1 MLETYDIN
9 KIYYLYDKFDTLNLD
24 TKVKQFLIDVIDGNG
39 ELDVKY
45 STNPGRSFAIGSSI
59 QKMPS
64 KVRNFLFADTNVKD
78 IDIVNSVVAILL
90 PICKEYN
97 LPCDTISNYYN
108 NRQDIINTY
117 YGGNKN
123 NCKNFINSSCFKNS
137 EWIQPINIFEEGF
150 KNELK
155 HLQDYIVNLDE
166 YEVIIAKAR
175 EKQDSKGKDNYLGC
189 AMALIYQDFESQI
202 LELAISKYEAD
213 SNNKVMVKMF
223 DGFLVKQNT
232 DYDLEELNKY
242 ILDETD
248 IKIEFVYKPLQNDII
263 PNIPANYVCD
273 IAKIQENLRLDE
285 VEKIKDYDQLSNY
298 TLSTVFLKLYGKNYL
313 FNNDKYYYYNGHTW
327 DMEQK
332 PFRLK
337 KDILDNLLYIYKQL
351 QNRIF
356 TSNADDKMEKVKNL
370 NKIYVNLGR
379 TFTMVKDI
387 TEFVILNIK
396 DDTIEFDVKLP
407 YVICFKNVAIDVR
420 TGLEVKPSFSD
431 YCSFTT
437 GYDYIKPTDSNM
449 NTISE
454 IIDSIFPNPEIKKT
468 YLSILWSGLTA
479 IRQERFFMANGAGRN
494 GKGMLNELMLKTL
507 GPSYAYTGHITT
519 LTKEMKSGPNP
530 EVAQLNK
537 KRFVKWEEPN
547 DNDLLNLGNI
557 KKITGEGKLNSRECN
572 SNNTECHLYLSAVF
586 ECNKKP
592 NLNGTIEPAIVDRFV
607 DVLFESHFTNNQ
619 DELKSNPSARPI
631 NLELKQ
637 TTFQESMRCS
647 LFDYLILNASK
658 ELYIAEIVKTRTRNY
673 LLDND
678 DIYAWLIE
686 NYTPCVEDNPITI
699 KELLKHYKSS
709 DNYNNL
715 TKNCKKTLTEKYF
728 KHRIE
733 THLELKSFYKD
744 RYQSHGLSLRSVV
757 LNWKKNNLEQEVL
770 IIEELD

>member
-1 MLETYDIN
+1 MLEIYDLN
-9 KIYYLYDKFDTLNLD
+9 KIYYLYDKFDTLNLN

-39 ELDVKY
+39 ELHVKY
-45 STNPGRSFAIGSSI
+45 STKPGRSFAQTQSI
-59 QKMPS
+59 QLISS
-64 KVRNFLFADTNVKD
+64 KVRNFLLADTDVVD
-78 IDIVNSVVAILL
+78 IDISNSVISILY
-90 PICKEYN
+90 KEFELHDVECHTWSHY
-97 LPCDTISNYYN
+97 LN
-108 NRQDIINTY
+108 NRQEIIDTY
-117 YGGNKN
+117 YGGNKDL
-123 NCKNFINSSCFKNS
+123 CKEFINKSCFTVATRIKTSN
-137 EWIQPINIFEEGF
+137 NFELGF
-150 KNELK
+150 KNDL
-155 HLQDYIVNLDE
+155 HALQYYIGNLDE
-166 YEVIIAKAR
+166 YEEIRAEAR
-175 EKQDSKGKDNYLGC
+175 EKQDAKGKDNYLGC
-189 AMALIYQDFESQI
+189 AMALIYHNYESQI

-223 DGFLVKQNT
+223 DGFLAKQTTN
-232 DYDLEELNKY
+232 YDLEELNKY
-242 ILDETD
+242 ILEETD
-248 IKIEFVYKPLQNDII
+248 IKVTFVYKPLLNDII

-273 IAKIQENLRLDE
+273 KEKIQDNLMLDK

-337 KDILDNLLYIYKQL
+337 KDILDKLLYIYDKL
-351 QNRIF
+351 KIRNI
-356 TSNADDKMEKVKNL
+356 TSNADDKMELVINL
-370 NKIYVNLGR
+370 NKIYVNLKR

-407 YVICFKNVAIDVR
+407 YVICFKNLAIDVR
-420 TGLEVKPSFSD
+420 TGAEVKPSYSD

-437 GYDYIKPTDSNM
+437 GYDYIKPTESNM

-619 DELKSNPSARPI
+619 DELNSNPAARPI

-637 TTFQESMRCS
+637 TTFQETMRCS

-686 NYTPCVEDNPITI
+686 NYTPCVEDNPVTI

-733 THLELKSFYKD
+733 THLELKSYYKD

-757 LNWKKNNLEQEVL
+757 LNWKKINLEQEVL
-770 IIEELD
+770 FYDELG